1 MAYLILKGDKM
12 DANKITERDWEKYK
26 RMRKIARGT
35 NYTMLVTKVF
45 LFVTGVAALGFVA
58 VTLLSSYTIKSNT
71 NGVTNYMFSQI
82 KNVSPSLANFI
93 RNTSVTMPM
102 PSAVS
107 LSTSQLT
114 NITNNSK
121 LIHLLAIFTYSKVA
135 MANNSIT
142 EILLLMFIII
152 IFICMTILLSSNPND
167 YPSSYQE
174 LRRSLAKYET
184 YKARLLAA
192 HYTEADIK
200 WFEEFI
206 TAIKEV

>member
-1 MAYLILKGDKM
+1 
-12 DANKITERDWEKYK
+12 
-26 RMRKIARGT
+26 MRKIARGT
-35 NYTMLVTKVF
+35 NYTILVTKVF
-45 LFVTGVAALGFVA
+45 LFVTVVAALGFVA
-58 VTLLSSYTIKSNT
+58 VTLLSSHTIQSNT
-71 NGVTNYMFSQI
+71 NGVTNYTFSQI

-93 RNTSVTMPM
+93 RNTSVETAM
-102 PSAVS
+102 PSALS
-107 LSTSQLT
+107 LSHSQIA

-121 LIHLLAIFTYSKVA
+121 LIHLLAIFTYSQVA
-135 MANNSIT
+135 TANNSIQQ
-142 EILLLMFIII
+142 LLALLSIMVLFIVLI
-152 IFICMTILLSSNPND
+152 ILLSSNPND
-167 YPSSYQE
+167 SPSSYQE

>member
-1 MAYLILKGDKM
+1 M

-35 NYTMLVTKVF
+35 NYTILVTKVF
-45 LFVTGVAALGFVA
+45 LFVTVVAALGFVA
-58 VTLLSSYTIKSNT
+58 VTLLSSHTIQSNT
-71 NGVTNYMFSQI
+71 NGVTNYTFSQI

-93 RNTSVTMPM
+93 RNTSVETAM
-102 PSAVS
+102 PSALS
-107 LSTSQLT
+107 LSHSQIA

-121 LIHLLAIFTYSKVA
+121 LIHLLAIFTYSQVA
-135 MANNSIT
+135 TANNSIQQ
-142 EILLLMFIII
+142 LLALLSIMVLFIVLI
-152 IFICMTILLSSNPND
+152 ILLSSNPND
-167 YPSSYQE
+167 SPSSYQE

>member
-35 NYTMLVTKVF
+35 NYTILVTKVF
-45 LFVTGVAALGFVA
+45 LFVTVVAALGFVA
-58 VTLLSSYTIKSNT
+58 VTLLSSHTIQSNT
-71 NGVTNYMFSQI
+71 NGVTNYTFSQI

-93 RNTSVTMPM
+93 RNTSVETAM
-102 PSAVS
+102 PSALS
-107 LSTSQLT
+107 LSHSQIA

-121 LIHLLAIFTYSKVA
+121 LIHLLAIFTYSQVA
-135 MANNSIT
+135 TANNSIQQ
-142 EILLLMFIII
+142 LLALLSIMVLFIVLI
-152 IFICMTILLSSNPND
+152 ILLSSNPND
-167 YPSSYQE
+167 SPSSYQE